1 MRKLLALLLVGL
13 LTLALGAC
21 GGGEAPTATEALQ
34 ATEAPQQETQE
45 QAATTGESFEVQF
58 VCVNRTLRT
67 CDLFTDYAE
76 RVSQRTNGQLTLQ
89 ITSYPELGIS
99 GTQVLRHIKSGTLEF
114 IELAGNFVG
123 GDWPFIEVA
132 ELYGLFESSDVQNE
146 IFLAIRDEEIRL
158 IREQFNGEVIFYD
171 YYPDQFFFSKRPLN
185 SLEDFKG
192 LKTRAHSTPLADLIA
207 GLGADPEFVTFAEV
221 YPALERGILDAGVTG
236 STPAHG
242 QKWYEVTKYI
252 VGPLSTHPHNAIVMN
267 LDVWNKLPT
276 EFQAILKEEGAKTE
290 AENLRLVNEWDQE
303 GVDLNVESGMIY
315 SDFTPEMK
323 QRIRE
328 SAIEIVLP
336 NWVGRVGGPD
346 TFEVE
351 VFNEKVG
358 PIVGMRINPDGT
370 VSDLK

>member
-1 MRKLLALLLVGL
+1 MRKLLALLFIGV

-21 GGGEAPTATEALQ
+21 GGGEAPA
-34 ATEAPQQETQE
+34 ATEAPQEETRS
-45 QAATTGESFEVQF
+45 QAATTEESFEIQF
-58 VCVNRTLRT
+58 VCANRTLRT
-67 CDLFTDYAE
+67 CDLFTDYAK
-76 RVSQRTNGQLTLQ
+76 RVSERTNGQLTLQ

-99 GTQVLRHIKSGTLEF
+99 GTQLLRHIKSGTLEF
-114 IELAGNFVG
+114 VELAGNFVG

-132 ELYGLFESSDVQNE
+132 ELYGLFPDSDVQNE
-146 IFLAIRDEEIRL
+146 IFLAVRDEEIRL

-207 GLGADPEFVTFAEV
+207 GLGADPEFITFAEV

-236 STPAHG
+236 STPAYG

-252 VGPLSTHPHNAIVMN
+252 VGPLSTHPHNAIVVN
-267 LDVWNKLPT
+267 LDVWNKLPPD
-276 EFQAILKEEGAKTE
+276 FRAVLKEEGAKTE
-290 AENLRLVNEWDQE
+290 AENLRLVLEWDRE
-303 GVDLNVESGMIY
+303 GVDLNVEAGMIY

-323 QRIRE
+323 ERIRE
-328 SAIEIVLP
+328 GAIEIVLP

-346 TFEVE
+346 TPEVK

-358 PIVGMRINPDGT
+358 PIVGMRINPDGS